1 MYAHVNR
8 ASYLVFFQC
17 VLCEAE
23 EIQKQRRDPHKGG
36 AGERERERE
45 KANNSKKEEGLSHRF
60 VNEKRKCN

>member
-23 EIQKQRRDPHKGG
+23 EIQKQRRDPHKRGG
-36 AGERERERE
+36 GKRERERE
-45 KANNSKKEEGLSHRF
+45 SKQQQQRRVTLA
-60 VNEKRKCN
+60 

>member
-23 EIQKQRRDPHKGG
+23 EIQKQRRDPHKRGG
-36 AGERERERE
+36 GKRERERERE
-45 KANNSKKEEGLSHRF
+45 QTTATKKSDFSIG
-60 VNEKRKCN
+60 